1 MSVVDPVTVGQ
12 RAGGL
17 GIGQRQ
23 RAGGL
28 GMGQRGLGLVA
39 AFLTAVVLAS
49 CGGPGTNPTPPT
61 GGGNGGGQQQPPQN
75 NPPVINAITTQGLR
89 QGQPSGLADLAES
102 ISVTA
107 SVQDDETAIDQLQ
120 FAWSAPVGTFTGT
133 GKSVTWQAPA
143 AAATPVDVPITL
155 VVTERYGN
163 SGGPT
168 FEHTVTK
175 IATVSL
181 HNSSREVGDMAR
193 QFLVDFSDSNIKDVT
208 SIMRNFSDATPAC
221 HSGKVAETN
230 DVSDNRVNYHID
242 QFSVGQASVTTRFGG
257 ICPNR
262 NRRGDACA
270 LVDVDWRSTR
280 LTDDPVTGAKKGDKE
295 HVAGVDQVTAIYIPD
310 QKKWGLCESDFIG
323 HLAFGSKFIR

>member
-1 MSVVDPVTVGQ
+1 MRTGQ
-12 RAGGL
+12 RAEGL
-17 GIGQRQ
+17 GIGPSLLR
-23 RAGGL
+23 
-28 GMGQRGLGLVA
+28 LVA
-39 AFLTAVVLAS
+39 ALTAAVVLGS
-49 CGGPGTNPTPPT
+49 CGGPGTQPSPPS
-61 GGGNGGGQQQPPQN
+61 GGGNGGQQQPPQN
-75 NPPVINAITTQGLR
+75 NPPVINAIAIQGLR
-89 QGQPSGLADLAES
+89 PGQPSGFADVSES

-120 FAWSAPVGTFTGT
+120 YTWSAPAGTFTGT

-143 AAATPVDVPITL
+143 TAATPVDVPITL

-163 SGGPT
+163 SSGST

-181 HNSSREVGDMAR
+181 HNSTREVGDMAR
-193 QFLVDFSDSNIKDVT
+193 QFLVEFSDSNIKDVT
-208 SIMRNFSDATPAC
+208 SVMRNFSDATPAC

-262 NRRGDACA
+262 NRHGDACA

-280 LTDDPVTGAKKGDKE
+280 LTDDPATGAKKGDKE

>member
-1 MSVVDPVTVGQ
+1 MRTGQ
-12 RAGGL
+12 RAESL
-17 GIGQRQ
+17 GIGPRLL
-23 RAGGL
+23 R
-28 GMGQRGLGLVA
+28 LVA
-39 AFLTAVVLAS
+39 ALTAAVVLGS
-49 CGGPGTNPTPPT
+49 CGGPGTQPSPPS
-61 GGGNGGGQQQPPQN
+61 GGGNGGQQQPPQN
-75 NPPVINAITTQGLR
+75 NPPVINAIAIQGLR
-89 QGQPSGLADLAES
+89 PGQPSGFADVSES

-120 FAWSAPVGTFTGT
+120 YTWSAPAGTFTGT

-143 AAATPVDVPITL
+143 TAATPVDVPITL

-163 SGGPT
+163 SSGST

-181 HNSSREVGDMAR
+181 HNSTREVGDMAR
-193 QFLVDFSDSNIKDVT
+193 QFLVEFSDSNIKDVT
-208 SIMRNFSDATPAC
+208 SVMRNFSDATPAC

-280 LTDDPVTGAKKGDKE
+280 LTDDPATGAKKGDKE

>member
-1 MSVVDPVTVGQ
+1 MERVG
-12 RAGGL
+12 
-17 GIGQRQ
+17 Q

-39 AFLTAVVLAS
+39 AFVTAVVLAS
-49 CGGPGTNPTPPT
+49 CGGGSTGPTPPA
-61 GGGNGGGQQQPPQN
+61 GGGNNGGQQSPPN
-75 NPPVINAITTQGLR
+75 TPPVINAVTIQGTR
-89 QGQPSGLADLAES
+89 TGQPPGFADLSES
-102 ISVTA
+102 IGISA
-107 SVQDDETAIDQLQ
+107 SVLDNETPVDQLQ
-120 FAWSAPVGTFTGT
+120 YAWSAPVGTFSGT
-133 GKSVTWQAPA
+133 GRSVTWQAPA
-143 AAATPVDVPITL
+143 SAATPADVPITL
-155 VVTERYGN
+155 VVTERYSV
-163 SGGPT
+163 SGGVLLEQT
-168 FEHTVTK
+168 
-175 IATVSL
+175 ATSVATLSL
-181 HNSSREVGDMAR
+181 HNSTREVGDMAR
-193 QFLVDFSDSNIKDVT
+193 QFLLDFSDSNIRDV
-208 SIMRNFSDATPAC
+208 SAIMRNFSDATPAC
-221 HSGKVAETN
+221 HSGKTSETS

-262 NRRGDACA
+262 NRGGDACA

>member
-28 GMGQRGLGLVA
+28 GQRGLGLVA

>member
-17 GIGQRQ
+17 GI
-23 RAGGL
+23 
-28 GMGQRGLGLVA
+28 GQRGLGLVA